1 MCYNVDNCRSRGED
15 RATVC
20 ESSMASIDSPKWTSL
35 RDLGMCLIGVRD
47 RFVHYPFTL
56 ITLGVKPRRSPS

>member
-35 RDLGMCLIGVRD
+35 RDLGMCLIV
-47 RFVHYPFTL
+47 VHYPFTL

>member
-1 MCYNVDNCRSRGED
+1 MCYNVDNCRSRCED

-35 RDLGMCLIGVRD
+35 RDLGMCLIDDYVYEWFILWIYEMWD
-47 RFVHYPFTL
+47 SFTTPL
-56 ITLGVKPRRSPS
+56 L